1 MIAAPIPNTLLYTG
15 LCLVIVLALIAAVAP
30 RRGGYSYK
38 AQRIM
43 TGNELEFFRRLVRA
57 VPGGFVFPQVAMSA
71 LIAPVARG
79 SKSRLLA
86 FRRISQKRVDYAL
99 YTNKL
104 ELICVV
110 ELDDRTHDPSRDA
123 VRDSYLES
131 AGIVTLRWHSTLK
144 PSEVEI
150 RARLEQVRP
159 ADAFFSYRADGR
171 GW

>member
-1 MIAAPIPNTLLYTG
+1 MSSNTAFMLAGLLF
-15 LCLVIVLALIAAVAP
+15 ALAVAMTAGLLA
-30 RRGGYSYK
+30 R
-38 AQRIM
+38 QRLSRYAPQAVM
-43 TGNELEFFRRLVRA
+43 TGNEADFFFRLVRA
-57 VPGGFVFPQVAMSA
+57 NPNGYVFPQVAMSA

-131 AGIVTLRWHSTLK
+131 AGIVTLRWLSTLK